1 MKFRLLIVTLL
12 FCFAGKAIGMDS
24 LRMEINGGKK
34 FIIHKVDAQETLF
47 AISRKYN
54 VKIQELINH
63 NKGIE
68 NGININQ
75 EVIVPYFEEETSTS
89 VPLNGNEILHVV
101 QPGETSYRLSK
112 QYSISIDSLLML
124 NQLES
129 PNLSLGDTL
138 IVGFESTKNK
148 KSKDQITVKSMT
160 VLPIKENNATQDSL
174 SQGQYHIVKG
184 SETLYSIAK
193 TYNVSLEELNKVNKL
208 STNNLSI
215 GQKLLISQSKPPTQ
229 ELSNKEKEDS
239 EAKELEEPEPI
250 KIDTLYVSSN
260 NSRFKERTE
269 KVGNLNKTLEDG
281 FAMKIKNTNDSR
293 RYLALHRTAPIGT
306 VIEVKNQMNNL
317 SIYAR
322 VVGKLPETG
331 VNKNV
336 LIRISNAAY
345 EKLKALDAKIPVEIG
360 YVREND

>member
-1 MKFRLLIVTLL
+1 MKFNLLIVIL
-12 FCFAGKAIGMDS
+12 FICLTGKAIGMDS
-24 LRMEINGGKK
+24 LRMETNGGKK
-34 FIIHKVDAQETLF
+34 FIIHRVDAQETLF

-63 NKGIE
+63 NNGIE

-75 EVIVPYFEEETSTS
+75 EVIVPYFEEEPSTNMS
-89 VPLNGNEILHVV
+89 LNGNEVLHVV

-112 QYSISIDSLLML
+112 QYDISIDSLLML
-124 NQLES
+124 NKLES
-129 PNLSLGDTL
+129 PTLSLGDTL
-138 IVGFESTKNK
+138 IVGFNTIKKK
-148 KSKDQITVKSMT
+148 KSVDQNTVKST
-160 VLPIKENNATQDSL
+160 VTLPITESNSTQDSL
-174 SQGQYHIVKG
+174 SLGQYHTVKG

-193 TYNVSLEELNKVNKL
+193 TYNVSLEELNKINKL
-208 STNNLSI
+208 STNDLSI
-215 GQKLLISQSKPPTQ
+215 GQKLLISKREPPIQ
-229 ELSNKEKEDS
+229 GIPNEEKVVPEI
-239 EAKELEEPEPI
+239 EEPEPI
-250 KIDTLYVSSN
+250 NIDTLYVSSN

-281 FAMKIKNTNDSR
+281 FAMKIKNTTDTR
-293 RYLALHRTAPIGT
+293 RYLALHRNAPVGT
-306 VIEVKNQMNNL
+306 VIEVTNQMNNL

-331 VNKNV
+331 INKNV